1 MPDATTRRPPRPPKA
16 PQGSPNGKQQSERAL
31 KYHKQMEEL
40 RKRRE
45 ITGVILI
52 AVGLLLGVFL
62 YFKPDGL
69 LSELIPG
76 FIFGLLGFFGYIAP
90 VVCIICGILT
100 ISFAAK
106 RSELS
111 RSLLVVGV
119 SICIL
124 SFAHVIIRDEIN
136 ASSYINFVI
145 DSFTKGESIGIGG
158 GLFGAILSF
167 PTVLLLGD
175 VGACIVFA
183 FAVIIQ
189 IILIT
194 NISIKSASE
203 KVGTTIKNN
212 VAIISER
219 REVRREE
226 KRTREEERRLFFDQ
240 VSLDDNALPTSV
252 PRKKVV
258 EVLPEVQNDLA
269 IIPPNGPLV
278 KGEIPANNTRPDG
291 SIRIVHPTYHTIEPT
306 EKPQI
311 EETPITSPFLEPD
324 GKEMPHDPL
333 PALQD
338 DDHSDVLNRDFGDYE
353 RFLPKR
359 PRDRRGKLIE
369 PDEIDPDIDFAPV
382 EESQLV
388 QQELPLYKEPPAH
401 TSAQASVQA
410 SAPSSRPKKQ
420 LPYAPPPISLL
431 NLAAKF
437 TGVREDPAEK
447 AKILEDTLASFG
459 ISAKVTNVT
468 QGPSITRFELQPAP
482 GVRVNRITNLADD
495 IALNLA
501 APRVRIEAPIPG
513 KAVVGVEVP
522 NRNTSMVTLREMLT
536 SPEFTNAKSKVCVA
550 LGRDISGKII
560 LADIAKMPHLLIAGS
575 TGSGKSVCINCVIC
589 SLIYHASPED
599 VKLILVDP
607 KVVELAAFSNLPH
620 LLVPV
625 VTDPKKAASALKW
638 AVSEMT
644 QRYQSFAKRGARD
657 LSRYNELAMADG
669 QPKLPQIVIIID
681 ELADLM
687 MVAPDDV
694 EDSICRIAQMGRAAG
709 LHLTV
714 ATQRPSADVIT
725 GIIKAN
731 IPSRIAF
738 AVASAT
744 DSRIILDSGGAE
756 KLLGKGDMLYN
767 PIGASQATRV
777 QGALVTDVEVE
788 KIAEFFENRSTSGG
802 IDHAVVKEIEAVGSS
817 AAEDSVKRDVDDD
830 MLPSAVEVIMT
841 TGQASISMLQ
851 RRLRLGYARA
861 ARLIDL
867 MEQMGIVSG
876 FDGSKPRKLLI
887 DRADYERIFGT
898 KPNIPDLGS

>member
-1 MPDATTRRPPRPPKA
+1 MSDTVRRSPRPNKDT
-16 PQGSPNGKQQSERAL
+16 QNSPSAKQQSERAA
-31 KYHKQMEEL
+31 KYHKQMEEI

-45 ITGVILI
+45 ITGIILI
-52 AVGLLLGVFL
+52 AMGILLAVFL
-62 YFKPDGL
+62 YFKPDGI

-76 FIFGLLGFFGYIAP
+76 FIFGLLGFFGYGAP
-90 VVCIICGILT
+90 IVLLICGILVIT
-100 ISFAAK
+100 FAAK
-106 RSELS
+106 RGELS

-119 SICIL
+119 TLCIL
-124 SFAHVIIRDEIN
+124 SFAHIIVRDEFN
-136 ASSYINFVI
+136 ASSYINFVV
-145 DSFTKGESIGIGG
+145 DSFKKGESIGIGG
-158 GLFGAILSF
+158 GLFGALFSY

-175 VGACIVFA
+175 VGGCIVFA
-183 FAVIIQ
+183 FAIIIQ

-194 NISIKSASE
+194 NISIKAASE

-212 VAIISER
+212 VAILSER

-226 KRTREEERRLFFDQ
+226 KRTREEDRKLFFEQ
-240 VSLDDNALPTSV
+240 VSLDDNSSTS
-252 PRKKVV
+252 PDSRRKPVV
-258 EVLPEVQNDLA
+258 VVQEDTNDLT
-269 IIPPNGPLV
+269 ILPPNGPLL
-278 KGEIPANNTRPDG
+278 KGESPAQNTRPDG
-291 SIRIVHPTYHTIEPT
+291 SIRIIHPTDQTIEPT
-306 EKPQI
+306 EKPLFDV
-311 EETPITSPFLEPD
+311 TPIASPLLQQSAIEKQHNPFAEPQRND
-324 GKEMPHDPL
+324 HDE
-333 PALQD
+333 
-338 DDHSDVLNRDFGDYE
+338 VFNYDFGDYE

-359 PRDRRGKLIE
+359 PGDRREKLIDV
-369 PDEIDPDIDFAPV
+369 DELDQEINFEQVDDD
-382 EESQLV
+382 QLI
-388 QQELPLYKEPPAH
+388 QQELPLNKVLPM
-401 TSAQASVQA
+401 QSVQQ
-410 SAPSSRPKKQ
+410 SSRAKKQ
-420 LPYAPPPISLL
+420 LPYMPPPISLL
-431 NLAAKF
+431 NLPSKF
-437 TGVREDPAEK
+437 AGVREDPAIK
-447 AKILEDTLASFG
+447 AKILEETLASFG
-459 ISAKVTNVT
+459 ISAKVTNVS

-482 GVRVNRITNLADD
+482 GVRVNRITNLSDD

-522 NRNTSMVTLREMLT
+522 NQNTSMVTLREMLT

-550 LGRDISGKII
+550 LGRDIAGKIV

-575 TGSGKSVCINCVIC
+575 TGSGKSVCINCIIC

-607 KVVELAAFSNLPH
+607 KVVELASFSNLPH

-644 QRYQSFAKRGARD
+644 QRYQNFAKRGARD
-657 LSRYNELAMADG
+657 LARYNELAMADG
-669 QPKLPQIVIIID
+669 QIKLPQIIIIVD

-756 KLLGKGDMLYN
+756 KLLGKGDMLFS
-767 PIGASQATRV
+767 PTGASQVTRV

-788 KIAEFFENRSTSGG
+788 KIAAFFENRSMGGG
-802 IDHAVVKEIEAVGSS
+802 IDHEVVKEIESVGSHETEQN
-817 AAEDSVKRDVDDD
+817 AKRDGDDEL
-830 MLPSAVEVIMT
+830 LPDAVEVIMT

-851 RRLRLGYARA
+851 RRMRLGYARA

-876 FDGSKPRKLLI
+876 YDGSKARKLLI
-887 DRADYERIFGT
+887 DRADFERIFGT